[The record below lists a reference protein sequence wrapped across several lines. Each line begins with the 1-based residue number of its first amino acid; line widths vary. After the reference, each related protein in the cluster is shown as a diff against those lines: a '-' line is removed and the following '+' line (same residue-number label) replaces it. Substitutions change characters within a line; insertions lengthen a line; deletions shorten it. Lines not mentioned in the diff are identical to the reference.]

1 MIKDPKYYFRFKSTS
16 MASDVLDLAKK
27 FKILEALYREARQLG
42 KFNDDDL
49 LLGLD
54 DTVRLAAALNGTLPL
69 TPR

>member
-1 MIKDPKYYFRFKSTS
+1 